1 VVHELVFALDA
12 DAAGQRQWRQLA
24 RQAALRGKRV
34 AVLEHAAYGGHKDVN
49 EAWMAGAL
57 TIGAWSAAAAGSPEA
72 LAVPEDL
79 RESWEERAAI
89 MVYDGN
95 LPCPEAERLAWAALS
110 PHGAK
115 R

>member
-1 VVHELVFALDA
+1 
-12 DAAGQRQWRQLA
+12 
-24 RQAALRGKRV
+24 V
-34 AVLEHAAYGGHKDVN
+34 AVLECTAYGGHKDVN

-79 RESWEERAAI
+79 REGWEERAAI

-95 LPCPEAERLAWAALS
+95 LPGPEAERLAWTALS
-110 PHGAK
+110 PYGAK

>member
-1 VVHELVFALDA
+1 M
-12 DAAGQRQWRQLA
+12 
-24 RQAALRGKRV
+24 AALPPDT
-34 AVLEHAAYGGHKDVN
+34 YGGRKDVN

-57 TIGAWSAAAAGSPEA
+57 TIGAWSAAAASSPEE
-72 LAVPEDL
+72 LAVPENL
-79 RESWEERAAI
+79 REGWEERATI

-95 LPCPEAERLAWAALS
+95 LPHTEAERLAWAALS